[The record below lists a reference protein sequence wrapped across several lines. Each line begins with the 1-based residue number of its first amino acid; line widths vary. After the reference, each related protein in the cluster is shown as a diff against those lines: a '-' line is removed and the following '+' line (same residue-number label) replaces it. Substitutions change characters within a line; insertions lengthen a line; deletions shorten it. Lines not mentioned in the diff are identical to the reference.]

1 MYTRGTSIDEWGATW
16 NPKGTLFFVR
26 RVAILRQGVR
36 GLGGQGFL
44 GQIIFLL
51 IYVGFFL
58 SYTAFCQGPPL
69 KIGVCTPILS
79 LFSTISL
86 EGRHASTYS
95 LFNCRLLNRFHTP
108 LRAHPYLRRW
118 YSTVSGSAVFHPRR
132 GHCYILERVCTC
144 L

>member
-1 MYTRGTSIDEWGATW
+1 MYTRGTSIEKWVSTW

-44 GQIIFLL
+44 GQIVFLL
-51 IYVGFFL
+51 VYVGFFL

-69 KIGVCTPILS
+69 KIGVCAPILS
-79 LFSTISL
+79 LLSTVTL
-86 EGRHASTYS
+86 EGCHAPIV
-95 LFNCRLLNRFHTP
+95 FFFDCQPLNRSHTP
-108 LRAHPYLRRW
+108 LRGHPYLRRW
-118 YSTVSGSAVFHPRR
+118 YTTVSGSAAFHSRR
-132 GHCYILERVCTC
+132 EHCYILEKVCTC